1 MYVTCLP
8 IVCGSTDNIEIGSCV
23 VTAIHS
29 MSITGL
35 SYEPLY
41 CPDALAYLLDGVC
54 VCVLC
59 DVFLLSCLMLL

>member
-54 VCVLC
+54 VCV
-59 DVFLLSCLMLL
+59 V